1 MLKSAAIPHFANATI
16 LPNKF
21 CGGKL
26 FSRNLRISYGN
37 YTPVHVSQA
46 LCLSHGPGKH
56 DQVIPWYFRSAT
68 FPLPPMPASS
78 GLQANRHAGNSL
90 PDRDLYRMKQSAVSA
105 VPAAG
110 GSFCSGCADAWS
122 CCPGNWPVKS
132 LRRYKILNKLRQTQ
146 YNRKNFRYCFLAA

>member
-1 MLKSAAIPHFANATI
+1 MPHFANATI

-37 YTPVHVSQA
+37 YTPVHVNQA

-78 GLQANRHAGNSL
+78 GSPVNRHAGRSL
-90 PDRDLYRMKQSAVSA
+90 PGRALFPMKPYTACA
-105 VPAAG
+105 VPSEG
-110 GSFCSGCADAWS
+110 GSFYSGCAA
-122 CCPGNWPVKS
+122 V
-132 LRRYKILNKLRQTQ
+132 
-146 YNRKNFRYCFLAA
+146 

>member
-1 MLKSAAIPHFANATI
+1 MPYFANATI

-37 YTPVHVSQA
+37 YAPVRVNPA

-78 GLQANRHAGNSL
+78 GSPVNRHAGRSL
-90 PDRDLYRMKQSAVSA
+90 PGRALFPMNRYTAYV
-105 VPAAG
+105 VPSEG
-110 GSFCSGCADAWS
+110 GSFYSGCAA
-122 CCPGNWPVKS
+122 V
-132 LRRYKILNKLRQTQ
+132 
-146 YNRKNFRYCFLAA
+146 

>member
-37 YTPVHVSQA
+37 YTPVHVNQA

-78 GLQANRHAGNSL
+78 GSPGEPARREKLARQGFI
-90 PDRDLYRMKQSAVSA
+90 PDEAVHC
-105 VPAAG
+105 V
-110 GSFCSGCADAWS
+110 CR
-122 CCPGNWPVKS
+122 S
-132 LRRYKILNKLRQTQ
+132 LRRRLFLFRVRGRLILLPRKLAGEIFAEIQR
-146 YNRKNFRYCFLAA
+146 